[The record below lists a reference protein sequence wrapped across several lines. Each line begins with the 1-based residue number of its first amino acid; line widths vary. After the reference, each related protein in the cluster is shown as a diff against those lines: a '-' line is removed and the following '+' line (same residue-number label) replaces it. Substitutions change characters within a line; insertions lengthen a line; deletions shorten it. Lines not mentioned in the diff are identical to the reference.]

1 MVRALLAGIGIA
13 IMAGPIGCFIVWR
26 RMAYFGDT
34 MAHSSLLGV
43 ALGIVM
49 GANLTISVIFTA
61 MLVALLLVALNSLKK
76 FATDT
81 LMGILSHATLAI
93 GLVSISLMT
102 WLRVDLIGYLFGD
115 ILSVTQFDI
124 IIIYV
129 GVIVVN
135 LTMGLLWRPLLA
147 ITVSEEIA
155 NAEGIAVWRIRLVF
169 MLLIAFVIA
178 LSMKIV
184 GILLITALLIIP
196 AAVARRF
203 SSSPGQMAFMA
214 IFFGILSVSIGLAS
228 SLQWDSP
235 TGPSIVLTAFILFC
249 SHIGNAAKT
258 SQRPKNWPH
267 QIATL
272 TGCKI
277 TNKAAAMIVTRQK
290 TTKRRATKRRVK
302 FVDKHRLNA
311 WLRSRSFPRPHCQ
324 IGPTSKLCHQN

>member
-1 MVRALLAGIGIA
+1 MDDFLVRALLAGIGIA

-49 GANLTISVIFTA
+49 GANLTMSVIFTA

-129 GVIVVN
+129 GVIVVS

-235 TGPSIVLTAFILFC
+235 TGPSIVLTAFILFVLTLVMPQKP
-249 SHIGNAAKT
+249 AKD
-258 SQRPKNWPH
+258 PK
-267 QIATL
+267 
-272 TGCKI
+272 TGP
-277 TNKAAAMIVTRQK
+277 NK
-290 TTKRRATKRRVK
+290 
-302 FVDKHRLNA
+302 
-311 WLRSRSFPRPHCQ
+311 SPP
-324 IGPTSKLCHQN
+324 